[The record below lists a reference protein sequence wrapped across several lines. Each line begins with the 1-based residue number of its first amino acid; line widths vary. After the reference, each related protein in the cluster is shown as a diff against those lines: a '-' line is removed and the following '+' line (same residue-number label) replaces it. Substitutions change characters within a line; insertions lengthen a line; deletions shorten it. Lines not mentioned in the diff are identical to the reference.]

1 MPELPEVETTR
12 RGIEPHLLGRRIIGW
27 IVRDARLRWPV
38 RLPGTLRGTR
48 IERVARRAK
57 YLALV
62 VDSGALIV
70 HLGMSGSLRIVGDD
84 VAPGPHA
91 HVDLLLDDGRRLR
104 YVDPR
109 RFGSIHFQP
118 GDWASHWLLRSLGP
132 EPLDADFDG
141 AYLHRTSRKRRT
153 AVKSFLM
160 DSRIVVGVGNIYANE
175 ALFRAGI
182 RPRRAAGRLSRADC
196 DRLADAIRTTLRSA
210 IEEGGT
216 TLRDFLGSNGEPGYF
231 GQRLLVYGREG
242 ELCNACATALASTRI
257 GNRATVYC
265 PRCQR

>member
-12 RGIEPHLLGRRIIGW
+12 RGIEPHLLGRRIAGW
-27 IVRDARLRWPV
+27 VVRDERLRWPV
-38 RLPGTLRGTR
+38 RLPERLRGAR
-48 IERVARRAK
+48 IVHVARRAK

-62 VDSGALIV
+62 VDDGAILI
-70 HLGMSGSLRIVGDD
+70 HLGMSGSLRIVSDD
-84 VAPGPHA
+84 TPPGPHA
-91 HVDLLLDDGRRLR
+91 HVDFLLDDRRVLR

-109 RFGSIHFQP
+109 RFGSIHFHE
-118 GDWASHWLLRSLGP
+118 GDWHTHWLVAALGP
-132 EPLDADFDG
+132 EPLADTFDG
-141 AYLHRTSRKRRT
+141 THLHRSSRGRRIP
-153 AVKSFLM
+153 VKSFIM
-160 DSRIVVGVGNIYANE
+160 DSHVVVGVGNIYANE

-196 DRLADAIRTTLRSA
+196 DRLADSIRETLRSA

-231 GQRLLVYGREG
+231 GQRLLVYGRDG
-242 ELCNACATALASTRI
+242 EPCKQCGSTLASSRI
-257 GNRATVYC
+257 GQRATVYC